1 MTSVSLTGYV
11 GNTPVVVT
19 HATLRPGIMSV
30 VPVGRL
36 LKVTGL
42 PSDVAYHIIEHLS
55 YHINYT
61 NTNRPWRPASYQRRT
76 WTLLRMCATLRPQ
89 SFDQMRKFILTGH
102 GSRVVR
108 AIMPAERME
117 RVEFREEGWTADA
130 TLMFHEVMAAM
141 LRDEGR
147 LALQRMVRVVVHPRR
162 VRIHWHPMPVDD
174 DHDTDTICEPPRK
187 RMRWGLSWRTG
198 LVDLEDNSSA
208 DGEYAEA
215 CSDAEMVGSTVPV
228 VQAQQEPPKEPKPA
242 EKAPSVEPP
251 SLPEEAPSAEE
262 KPEAAPSAGQKAPP
276 AKGVAALTRK
286 RATAPPKEAK
296 PAEQAP
302 SVEPPALPEEAPSAE
317 GKPEEA
323 PSVLNRLSGT
333 R

>member
-117 RVEFREEGWTADA
+117 RVEFREEGWTSDA
-130 TLMFHEVMAAM
+130 TFMFHAVMAAM

-215 CSDAEMVGSTVPV
+215 CSDAEMVGSTVPTPTSTPCEGTSAPTPARSAPTV
-228 VQAQQEPPKEPKPA
+228 AAESSAASGGNGEPGRNGQATSSQRPGRAAGAANRPLALPT
-242 EKAPSVEPP
+242 APENVWHSP
-251 SLPEEAPSAEE
+251 EE
-262 KPEAAPSAGQKAPP
+262 KPTGA
-276 AKGVAALTRK
+276 
-286 RATAPPKEAK
+286 
-296 PAEQAP
+296 
-302 SVEPPALPEEAPSAE
+302 AE

>member
-117 RVEFREEGWTADA
+117 RVEFREEGWTSDA
-130 TLMFHEVMAAM
+130 TFMFHAVMAAM

-187 RMRWGLSWRTG
+187 RMRCGLSWRTG

-262 KPEAAPSAGQKAPP
+262 KPEAAPSAGQKAPH